1 MASIMTATRNSMN
14 IITLDALMQIA
25 SNGPT
30 FDHLSSS
37 GDHEINLILEA
48 SFDHWKLTRF
58 PARAHGRQGRR
69 KKAASAPVADLFE
82 QQARAARKAS
92 GDGRLLEESDD
103 DSSDGSDEVS
113 DGDGGD
119 GGGGGAADVTC
130 ELHHEYS
137 GNFETVGDYEVPS
150 GWEAL
155 EPPAHDEETWSLLKK
170 SYKWHNKRLAHIW
183 DEPTGWKVSPY
194 SPTASGRKQRP

>member
-1 MASIMTATRNSMN
+1 MGAKAV
-14 IITLDALMQIA
+14 
-25 SNGPT
+25 
-30 FDHLSSS
+30 
-37 GDHEINLILEA
+37 
-48 SFDHWKLTRF
+48 
-58 PARAHGRQGRR
+58 ARKRQ
-69 KKAASAPVADLFE
+69 AVLLADLFE

-92 GDGRLLEESDD
+92 GDGKLLEESDD

-119 GGGGGAADVTC
+119 GGGGGAADVTG

-155 EPPAHDEETWSLLKK
+155 EPPAHEEE
-170 SYKWHNKRLAHIW
+170 R
-183 DEPTGWKVSPY
+183 
-194 SPTASGRKQRP
+194 